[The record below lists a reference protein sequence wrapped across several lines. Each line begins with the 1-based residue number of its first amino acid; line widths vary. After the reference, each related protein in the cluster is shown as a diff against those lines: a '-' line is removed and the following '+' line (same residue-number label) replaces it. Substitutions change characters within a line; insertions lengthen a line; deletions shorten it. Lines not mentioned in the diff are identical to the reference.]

1 MPGFIE
7 RFEIPEPVRFMENGC
22 NLPFQVSVKG
32 AIYVDFYDEAA
43 FGTTKEEQIE
53 KMKTMA
59 ADKVREDLAHWHEG
73 DKLLYIDGREVL
85 GDSLTVFLRE
95 NGITGSGK
103 INELSFPDV
112 YRALY
117 QEQIINPRNEKKSE
131 EFNQKLDAAVE
142 PHGPLERVSY
152 NSSTNGMMAGTS
164 SSSHQEI
171 EWKDDGS
178 IIYTSSSSFSGK
190 YFESAYK
197 ITPENAQKIK
207 DFVEERKI
215 AALTKIDMELPV
227 MYDNF
232 TSSTIVVTYDDRSVG
247 GESHNMYTLQCGPYG
262 MAFKNLE
269 SDIKNLF
276 MEIQDSGECIKN
288 DMRDNSSLLTGF
300 AGLGMIDMGGQ
311 PGHEQPLQMMGIV
324 PVDTGTD
331 KETPDIKKKWT
342 CQCGAENSGKFCCEC
357 GQPKPTWTCS
367 CGAENKGKFCME
379 CGQPKPN

>member
-1 MPGFIE
+1 MSGFIE
-7 RFEIPEPVRFMENGC
+7 RFEIPGPVRFKEKGC
-22 NLPFQVSVKG
+22 DLVFQISVEG
-32 AIYVDFYDEAA
+32 AIYVDSYDKAA
-43 FGTTKEEQIE
+43 FGATKEEQIE
-53 KMKTMA
+53 NIKKLA
-59 ADKVREDLAHWHEG
+59 VDKVLEDLAHWHEG
-73 DKLLYIDGREVL
+73 DKRLLIDGRDVL

-95 NGITGSGK
+95 KGINGSGK
-103 INELSFPDV
+103 INDLIFSEASKVLYWEQVRKPD
-112 YRALY
+112 
-117 QEQIINPRNEKKSE
+117 NEKKSE

-190 YFESAYK
+190 YFERAYK

-300 AGLGMIDMGGQ
+300 AGMGMIDMGGQ

-324 PVDTGTD
+324 PVDTGAD

-342 CQCGAENSGKFCCEC
+342 CQCGADNSGKFCCEC

>member
-1 MPGFIE
+1 
-7 RFEIPEPVRFMENGC
+7 
-22 NLPFQVSVKG
+22 
-32 AIYVDFYDEAA
+32 
-43 FGTTKEEQIE
+43 
-53 KMKTMA
+53 
-59 ADKVREDLAHWHEG
+59 
-73 DKLLYIDGREVL
+73 
-85 GDSLTVFLRE
+85 
-95 NGITGSGK
+95 
-103 INELSFPDV
+103 
-112 YRALY
+112 
-117 QEQIINPRNEKKSE
+117 
-131 EFNQKLDAAVE
+131 
-142 PHGPLERVSY
+142 
-152 NSSTNGMMAGTS
+152 MMAGTS

-324 PVDTGTD
+324 PVDTGAD

>member
-7 RFEIPEPVRFMENGC
+7 RFEIPGPVRFKEKGC
-22 NLPFQVSVKG
+22 DLVFQISVEG
-32 AIYVDFYDEAA
+32 AIYVDSYDEAA
-43 FGTTKEEQIE
+43 FGATKEAQIE
-53 KMKTMA
+53 NIKKLA
-59 ADKVREDLAHWHEG
+59 VDKVLEDLAHWHEG
-73 DKLLYIDGREVL
+73 DKRLLIDGRDVL

-95 NGITGSGK
+95 KGISGSGK
-103 INELSFPDV
+103 INDLIFSEASKVLYWEQVQKPD
-112 YRALY
+112 
-117 QEQIINPRNEKKSE
+117 NEKKSE

-152 NSSTNGMMAGTS
+152 NSFTNGMMAGTS
-164 SSSHQEI
+164 SNSHQEI

-269 SDIKNLF
+269 RDIKNLF

-300 AGLGMIDMGGQ
+300 AGMGMIDMGGQ

-324 PVDTGTD
+324 PVDTGAD

>member
-1 MPGFIE
+1 MSGFIE
-7 RFEIPEPVRFMENGC
+7 RFEIPEPVRFKEKGC
-22 NLPFQVSVKG
+22 DLVFQISVEG
-32 AIYVDFYDEAA
+32 AIYVDSYDEAA
-43 FGTTKEEQIE
+43 FGATKEEQIE
-53 KMKTMA
+53 NIKKLA
-59 ADKVREDLAHWHEG
+59 VDKVLEDLAHWHEG
-73 DKLLYIDGREVL
+73 DKRLLIDGRDVL

-95 NGITGSGK
+95 KGISGSGK
-103 INELSFPDV
+103 INDLIFSEASKVLYWEQVRKPD
-112 YRALY
+112 
-117 QEQIINPRNEKKSE
+117 NEKKSE

-300 AGLGMIDMGGQ
+300 AGMGMIDMGGQ

-324 PVDTGTD
+324 PVDTGAD

-342 CQCGAENSGKFCCEC
+342 CQCGADNSGKFCCEC

>member
-1 MPGFIE
+1 MPGFIK
-7 RFEIPEPVRFMENGC
+7 RFEIPGPVNFKEKGC
-22 NLPFQVSVKG
+22 DLAFRVSVKG
-32 AIYVDFYDEAA
+32 ALYVDFYDEAA
-43 FGTTKEEQIE
+43 FGATKEEQIE
-53 KMKTMA
+53 NMIKLA
-59 ADKVREDLAHWHEG
+59 SDKVIEDLAHWHEG
-73 DKLLYIDGREVL
+73 DKLLCYDGREVL
-85 GDSLTVFLRE
+85 GDSLTAFLWE
-95 NGITGSGK
+95 KGITGSGK
-103 INELSFPDV
+103 INDLIFSDANK
-112 YRALY
+112 ALY
-117 QEQIINPRNEKKSE
+117 QERIINPHNEKKSE
-131 EFNQKLDAAVE
+131 EFNQRLDAAVE

-152 NSSTNGMMAGTS
+152 NSFTNGMMAGTS
-164 SSSHQEI
+164 SNSHQEI

-300 AGLGMIDMGGQ
+300 AGMGMIDMGGQ

-324 PVDTGTD
+324 PVDTGAD

>member
-7 RFEIPEPVRFMENGC
+7 RFEIPGPVRFKEKGC
-22 NLPFQVSVKG
+22 DLVFQISVEG
-32 AIYVDFYDEAA
+32 AIYVDSCDEAA
-43 FGTTKEEQIE
+43 FGATKEEQIE
-53 KMKTMA
+53 NIKKLA
-59 ADKVREDLAHWHEG
+59 VDKVLEDLAHWHEG

-95 NGITGSGK
+95 KGINGSGK
-103 INELSFPDV
+103 INDLIFSEASKVLYWEQVQKPD
-112 YRALY
+112 
-117 QEQIINPRNEKKSE
+117 NEKKSE

-152 NSSTNGMMAGTS
+152 NTSTNGMMAGTS

-207 DFVEERKI
+207 DLVEERKI

-288 DMRDNSSLLTGF
+288 DMRDNSSPLTGF
-300 AGLGMIDMGGQ
+300 AGMGMIDMGGQ

-324 PVDTGTD
+324 PVDTGAD

-357 GQPKPTWTCS
+357 GLPKPTWTCS

>member
-1 MPGFIE
+1 MSGFIE
-7 RFEIPEPVRFMENGC
+7 RFEIPGPVRFKEKGC
-22 NLPFQVSVKG
+22 DLVFQISVEG
-32 AIYVDFYDEAA
+32 AIYVDSYDKAA
-43 FGTTKEEQIE
+43 FGATKEEQIE
-53 KMKTMA
+53 NIKKLA
-59 ADKVREDLAHWHEG
+59 VDKVLEDLAHWHEG
-73 DKLLYIDGREVL
+73 DKRLLIDGRDVL

-95 NGITGSGK
+95 KGINGSGK
-103 INELSFPDV
+103 INDLIFSEASKVLYWEQVRKPD
-112 YRALY
+112 
-117 QEQIINPRNEKKSE
+117 NEKKSE

-190 YFESAYK
+190 YFERAYK

-247 GESHNMYTLQCGPYG
+247 GESHNMYTLQCGPCG

-300 AGLGMIDMGGQ
+300 AGMGMIDMGGQ

-324 PVDTGTD
+324 PVDTGAD